1 MKGRLLIVLIA
12 NTGALIRYLP
22 DLLLCVL
29 WLDNLSFC
37 PLETIFHAFLAIL
50 GQQGQVMFLD
60 DCRG

>member
-37 PLETIFHAFLAIL
+37 PLETIFHAFLAVL
-50 GQQGQVMFLD
+50 GQQG
-60 DCRG
+60 